1 MSTTPKTNAAR
12 ILDRMKIPYELKTYE
27 VDPEDLSAE
36 TVAAKVGLPLAEVF
50 KTLVLRAADGSILM
64 ASIPA
69 GTELDLKALAQA
81 GGYKKGGD
89 GSPKRSSAVNRI
101 YPWGRFPGGN
111 QKEIPIFSR
120 RKCPDPRKNLCQR
133 RVARVPDDAGSP
145 GSVAGNRRKGRPDR
159 PAGGINVVDDERAV
173 CA

>member
-81 GGYKKGGD
+81 GGYKKVEMVHLKEVQPLTGYIRGGV
-89 GSPKRSSAVNRI
+89 SPVGTKKKYPYFLDESALTHERI
-101 YPWGRFPGGN
+101 SVSAGLRGY
-111 QKEIPIFSR
+111 QMML
-120 RKCPDPRKNLCQR
+120 DPRDLLQATGGR
-133 RVARVPDDAGSP
+133 AARIARL
-145 GSVAGNRRKGRPDR
+145 A
-159 PAGGINVVDDERAV
+159 E
-173 CA
+173 